1 MYERSLVPQYMY
13 DPGDAV
19 PPPAHQPPNPG
30 QLNSTNTRSRWNKY
44 LHGPG
49 SGGGGGPGH
58 DGEQIVMETGTARES
73 KKRE

>member
-13 DPGDAV
+13 DPGGAV
-19 PPPAHQPPNPG
+19 PPPLTIPLLPG
-30 QLNSTNTRSRWNKY
+30 NLTVPILVVAWNKY

-49 SGGGGGPGH
+49 CGGGGPGH

>member
-19 PPPAHQPPNPG
+19 PPPRTSPLIPG
-30 QLNSTNTRSRWNKY
+30 NLTVPILVVAGINIYTGREA
-44 LHGPG
+44 
-49 SGGGGGPGH
+49 GGGGGPGPH
-58 DGEQIVMETGTARES
+58 GEQIVMETGTARES

>member
-19 PPPAHQPPNPG
+19 PPPPTSPLIPG
-30 QLNSTNTRSRWNKY
+30 NLTEPTLVVAGINIYTGREV
-44 LHGPG
+44 
-49 SGGGGGPGH
+49 GGGGPGH